1 MTVPIWPGI
10 EVEIKTIGK
19 LTRTAP
25 TKKNVFLIK
34 NTQKPFRVCSLSLPS
49 SSFFF
54 LIIIIIPFSIVKAAR
69 FPDLLIQRRSA
80 YRRKNH
86 SRRIFRERSNEYTSG
101 KLSSEGSY
109 SLKWFLRKPDGR
121 REQSHRQGKT
131 SYFVIKSGQMIFFSS
146 AACLQLSVGAWTIGS
161 TRKGGKGLPEASTNS

>member
-25 TKKNVFLIK
+25 TKKKCFFNKKYAKTVPRLQSIAAQFK
-34 NTQKPFRVCSLSLPS
+34 
-49 SSFFF
+49 FFF